1 MTEATDATVTGAVRA
16 DAGTGAAGRVHA
28 GGVRIVG
35 TGSALPSRVVTN
47 DDLAQIVD
55 TSDEWISTRTGIRS
69 RCYCDAD
76 AGESHRT
83 LVRDAAARALEAAG
97 IEPAEVGVCLVAT
110 FTPELATPSA
120 ACLVQHDLG
129 LAEDTLCLDLN
140 AACAGFVYGLHVA
153 ECLLAQTT
161 QPYAL
166 VIGAD
171 TLSRVMD
178 FTDRT
183 TCVLFGDGAGAA
195 VLKRSEDAP
204 SLYAAWGSR
213 GNDEA
218 LWAPGLGAN
227 DPSYLHMDGRAVFR
241 FATEV
246 MPRVTEEVL
255 ALAGCTADDVDRFVY
270 HQANKRIV
278 DFAVK
283 KLGLDPAKC
292 AGNIDHTGNT
302 SAGSVPILLDELV
315 RAGEL
320 HAGDR
325 VLMAGFGAGL
335 TWAGCLAELG

>member
-1 MTEATDATVTGAVRA
+1 MM
-16 DAGTGAAGRVHA
+16 
-28 GGVRIVG
+28 GVKIIG
-35 TGSALPSRVVTN
+35 TGSAVPSRIMTN
-47 DDLAQIVD
+47 DDMAKIVE

-69 RCYCDAD
+69 RRYCDAE

-83 LVRDAAARALEAAG
+83 LVRDAAERALAAAG
-97 IEPAEVGVCLVAT
+97 IAPAQVGVCLVA
-110 FTPELATPSA
+110 
-120 ACLVQHDLG
+120 
-129 LAEDTLCLDLN
+129 LDLN

-153 ECLLAQTT
+153 ECLLPGACR
-161 QPYAL
+161 PYAL
-166 VIGAD
+166 VVGAD

-178 FTDRT
+178 FADRT

-195 VLKRSEDAP
+195 VLECAEGYP
-204 SLYAAWGSR
+204 ELHAVWGSR
-213 GNDEA
+213 GDDTS
-218 LWAPGLGAN
+218 LYAPGVGCD

-246 MPRVTEEVL
+246 MPRATTEVL
-255 ALAGCTADDVDRFVY
+255 ERAGISADDVDRFVY

-278 DFAVK
+278 DYSVK

-292 AGNIDHTGNT
+292 EGNIDHTGNT

-320 HAGDR
+320 GSGSR

-335 TWAGCLAELG
+335 TWAGALAELA